1 MVLVSVLVFFLFV
14 QRFSFVVFSVG
25 FLLLL
30 FYLISCWRYQK
41 PKTGSTDDFLVTEI
55 SAEKS
60 VKTTAVETTTS
71 KLPLELPSRRRRLL
85 IFTTL
90 VFFLFAANNIAEF
103 AYIFLDPF
111 LQSLKSNPNLVIS
124 AGQAAEVSALYGT
137 AYTIGRAAS
146 IPLALVLSPAN
157 LLLFH
162 YTLGLLGSVG
172 MFFSTTSSSLL
183 FIQLNTALVAF
194 ALSALSSLFSY
205 ISRYSVVDDRA
216 NALYSVALMTPSIF
230 TPLLMGHF
238 LEQWPPILLVFELV
252 TLVIAALIYLV
263 IRFAVLRGVKEVGGG
278 GGDDGQEKK
287 SKVQES
293 EEKSKELESAL
304 F

>member
-1 MVLVSVLVFFLFV
+1 MVLVNVLVFFVFV
-14 QRFSFVVFSVG
+14 QKFNFVVFLVG
-25 FLLLL
+25 FLLFL

-60 VKTTAVETTTS
+60 VKTTAVETTTTS
-71 KLPLELPSRRRRLL
+71 KLPLELPGRRSRLL
-85 IFTTL
+85 VFTTL

-157 LLLFH
+157 LLLLH

-183 FIQLNTALVAF
+183 LIQLNTALVAF

-278 GGDDGQEKK
+278 DEEK
-287 SKVQES
+287 SKVQDG
-293 EEKSKELESAL
+293 EKRRKELEGTLS
-304 F
+304 